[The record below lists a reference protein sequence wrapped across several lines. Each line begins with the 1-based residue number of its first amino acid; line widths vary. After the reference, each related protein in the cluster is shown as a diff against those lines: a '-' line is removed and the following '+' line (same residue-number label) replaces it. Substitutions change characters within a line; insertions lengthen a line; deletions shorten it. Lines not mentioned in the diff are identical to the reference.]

1 MVLDGDHINLEGS
14 ECYSNTDQNTR
25 EPQTKCRAITPQG
38 SGQDQIQGTAGYDNN
53 NTCSRIHPYT
63 RTEYR
68 SNKNKRRAI
77 LIDDHFQAIGGS
89 RGAGEEL
96 AQGCLLGNCSLS
108 SNRHMKH
115 DAAERGLSRPNP
127 WRA

>member
-1 MVLDGDHINLEGS
+1 MEITSIWKEASVIAIQIK
-14 ECYSNTDQNTR
+14 TPV

-38 SGQDQIQGTAGYDNN
+38 NGQDQIQGTAVYDNN
-53 NTCSRIHPYT
+53 NTRLRIHPYT

-68 SNKNKRRAI
+68 SNKNRRRAI
-77 LIDDHFQAIGGS
+77 LIDDHFQAIG
-89 RGAGEEL
+89 RFREAGEEL
-96 AQGCLLGNCSLS
+96 AQRCLLGNCSLS

-115 DAAERGLSRPNP
+115 DAAERGLSSPHP